1 MKFWKLSSTVLLGA
15 ACLIAEPPASTNA
28 KKTSTPGFDVGAMD
42 KSVDPCVDFYTY
54 ACGTWMK
61 QNPIPADRAVWGR
74 FDELRERNLTV
85 LRGILE
91 RSPAGSKIGDAYSA
105 CMDEKG
111 IESKGIGPIK
121 PALDRVAALKDK
133 QGLLAEI
140 AHLHGA
146 GYRPLFTFGSTQD
159 FKDSTQV
166 TAEVDQGGMGM
177 PDRDYYLKA
186 DARSTGLRKQ
196 YQEHVARMFGLLGDA
211 PETAAAKAMVVME
224 IETELAK
231 NAFDRVKRR
240 EPANVYHKM
249 GVAELASISP
259 TIDWPKFFAAAGSGG
274 VKILNVTE
282 PDFFRNVDKLVNA
295 RSLEDWK
302 TYLTWHLVR
311 VEADMLPEA
320 FVAADF
326 NFYGKTLTGAKEIQ
340 PRWKRCVE
348 QVDHALGEALGREY
362 VERTFGAKGKERTHQ
377 MVLAIEKALSKDIEE
392 LPWMTAETKKQ
403 AHIKLAAIT
412 NKIGYPEKWR
422 NYSALKIVRDDA
434 LGNFARARAFEHR
447 RQLAKIGKP
456 VDPGEWL
463 MSPPTIN
470 AYYDPQMNSINF
482 PAGILQP
489 PFYDNS
495 LDDAVNFGGIGAVI
509 GHELTHGFDDQ
520 GRQFDLKGNM
530 RDWWTEQDGKEF
542 EKRADCF
549 VKQYGQFTA
558 VGDVKLNGK
567 LTLGENIADNGGL
580 RIAYMA
586 LLETLAGRN
595 VAKIDGYTPQQRI
608 FLGWAQVWCQN
619 RTDQAARMR
628 AMLDPH
634 SPGIWRVNGVMVNMP
649 EFRSAFGCQ
658 ANQPMV
664 HENACRAW

>member
-1 MKFWKLSSTVLLGA
+1 MKLWILTSTILLGA
-15 ACLIAEPPASTNA
+15 VCLLAEPPASTDTR
-28 KKTSTPGFDVGAMD
+28 KTSTPGFDVNAMD
-42 KSVDPCVDFYTY
+42 KSVDPCTDFYTY

-61 QNPIPADRAVWGR
+61 QNPIPSDRAIWGR
-74 FDELRERNLTV
+74 FDELRERNLTA
-85 LRGILE
+85 LRGILDQ
-91 RSPAGSKIGDAYSA
+91 SPAGTKIGDAYAA

-111 IESKGIGPIK
+111 IEGKGLSPLK
-121 PALDRVAALKDK
+121 PALDRVAALSDK
-133 QGLLAEI
+133 QALLAEI
-140 AHLHGA
+140 AYQHSH
-146 GYRPLFTFGSTQD
+146 GYRPLFGFGSTQD

-166 TAEVDQGGMGM
+166 IAEVEQGGMGL
-177 PDRDYYLKA
+177 PDRDYYLKD
-186 DARSTGLRKQ
+186 DARSVGLRKQ
-196 YQEHVARMFGLLGDA
+196 YQEHVTRMFGLLGDNA
-211 PETAAAKAMVVME
+211 VTAAAKAKIVME

-231 NAFDRVKRR
+231 GALERVKRR

-249 GVAELASISP
+249 GVAELAALSP
-259 TIDWPKFFAAAGSGG
+259 TFDWPKYFVSAGAGE
-274 VKILNVTE
+274 VKTLNVAE
-282 PDFFRNVDKLVNA
+282 PDFFRNMDKVLSA
-295 RSLEDWK
+295 RSLDDWK
-302 TYLTWHLVR
+302 TYLSWHLVHA
-311 VEADMLPEA
+311 EADMLTEA
-320 FVAADF
+320 FVAEDF
-326 NFYGKTLTGAKEIQ
+326 NFYGKALTGAKEIQ

-348 QVDHALGEALGREY
+348 QVDNALGEALGREY

-422 NYSALKIVRDDA
+422 DYSALKIVRDDA
-434 LGNFARARAFEHR
+434 LGNFARARAFEQQ

-456 VDPGEWL
+456 VDLGEWL
-463 MSPPTIN
+463 MSPPTVN
-470 AYYDPQMNSINF
+470 AYYSPQTNSINF

-489 PFYDNS
+489 PFYDNT

-549 VKQYGQFTA
+549 VKQYGQYTA

-586 LLETLAGRN
+586 LLQTLAGRK
-595 VAKIDGYTPQQRI
+595 VEKIDGFTPEQRI

-619 RTDQAARMR
+619 RTDQTARLR
-628 AMLDPH
+628 AILDPH
-634 SPGIWRVNGVMVNMP
+634 SPGQWRVNGVMGNMP
-649 EFRSAFGCQ
+649 EFRSAFGCKVD
-658 ANQPMV
+658 QPMV
-664 HENACRAW
+664 RENACRAW